1 MDTFRVTGYDVN
13 TQVVTVNFVL
23 APRPGYAGETITG
36 LKLSNPPIDTV
47 DSVRAFFRA
56 HADAYIAGK
65 ISEEAKKTA
74 ISSEVA
80 ALLNVT
86 TDF

>member
-1 MDTFRVTGYDVN
+1 MK
-13 TQVVTVNFVL
+13 
-23 APRPGYAGETITG
+23 
-36 LKLSNPPIDTV
+36 LKNPPIDTV
-47 DSVRAFFRA
+47 ASVQAFFRS

-86 TDF
+86 TNF